1 MLICKNPRG
10 DGDWSCD
17 GYLIWCSWCMQRSN
31 PNDFQMMEET
41 SCVHLSLPKNLACI
55 YQMLQ
60 SVERTGG
67 KWQHIISFQW
77 ICVLPA
83 DYYWV
88 SLNTCRFF
96 TFIFLSCRLSNNPPQ
111 TYITYAGTDQS
122 LIRFLL
128 LECCRMALRWRK
140 DPRGRETLCSRSYY
154 TCCRSGHALIN
165 GEESWGEKGKMPCG
179 LLSLPCPVKQIFN
192 IKTSYGCALS
202 CKRPLERFVLILI
215 YEIYWCFLFLFHD
228 KSLICL

>member
-17 GYLIWCSWCMQRSN
+17 GCLIWCLWGMQCSN

-41 SCVHLSLPKNLACI
+41 SCVHLSSLKNLACI

-67 KWQHIISFQW
+67 KWQHII
-77 ICVLPA
+77 CVLPA
-83 DYYWV
+83 GYYWV
-88 SLNTCRFF
+88 SLDTCRFC
-96 TFIFLSCRLSNNPPQ
+96 TFIFLSCRLSNNPSQ
-111 TYITYAGTDQS
+111 TYITYAGTDWS
-122 LIRFLL
+122 LIHFLL

-140 DPRGRETLCSRSYY
+140 APRGWETLCSRSYY
-154 TCCRSGHALIN
+154 TCCRNRHALIN
-165 GEESWGEKGKMPCG
+165 GEESWGEKGKMSCG
-179 LLSLPCPVKQIFN
+179 LLYLPCPVKQIFN

-202 CKRPLERFVLILI
+202 CKRPFERFVLILFDLWNLLMFPFFI
-215 YEIYWCFLFLFHD
+215 SW
-228 KSLICL
+228 